1 MYRMYLDE
9 VGAEDLGAIER
20 EEHRFLSLTGLIF
33 SLDHVRDYLVP
44 AIDDLKRSCFTYDPD
59 STICLH
65 RYDIVHKRGIFHQL
79 NDANLQQRFN
89 DKVLQIVSK
98 ADYAVI
104 TVLVDKLEM
113 TRQRHW
119 KNQHPYHY
127 LMEIIVEKFTLF
139 LDACGQTGDIMPE
152 ARQGKKDK
160 ALQDAFGEV
169 RVNGTRYV
177 SPDLIC
183 SRLRAESLKFRTKK
197 DNIAG
202 LQLCDLIAHP
212 SHLDVRLQNGQ
223 DISLGLFARAVLKIL
238 HEQKYNRSK
247 TGEVRGFGVK
257 YLP

>member
-1 MYRMYLDE
+1 MFRMYLDE

-20 EEHRFLSLTGLIF
+20 DEHRYLSLTGLIF
-33 SLDHVRDYLVP
+33 SLDQVRDFLCP
-44 AIDDLKRSCFTYDPD
+44 AIDDLKRSCFSFDPD
-59 STICLH
+59 SSLCLH
-65 RYDIVHKRGIFHQL
+65 RYDIVHKRGVFQQL
-79 NDANLQQRFN
+79 NDALLQERFN
-89 DKVLQIVSK
+89 SKLLNIISK
-98 ADYAVI
+98 ADYTVI

-139 LDACGQTGDIMPE
+139 LDACGESGDIMPE

-169 RVNGTRYV
+169 RLNGTRNV
-177 SPDLIC
+177 APDLIR
-183 SRLRAESLKFRTKK
+183 SRLRSENLKFRTKK

-212 SHLDVRLQNGQ
+212 SHLDVRHQNGH
-223 DISLGLFARAVLKIL
+223 DITLGPFATSVIKIL
-238 HEQKYNRSK
+238 HDQKYNRSK
-247 TGEVRGFGVK
+247 SGEVRGFGIK

>member
-20 EEHRFLSLTGLIF
+20 DEHRYLSLTGLIV
-33 SLDHVRDYLVP
+33 SLDEVRDFLVP
-44 AIDDLKRSCFTYDPD
+44 TMDDLKRSCFTFDPD
-59 STICLH
+59 SSICLH
-65 RYDIVHKRGIFHQL
+65 RYDIVHKRGIFQQL
-79 NDANLQQRFN
+79 ADADRQERFN
-89 DKVLQIVSK
+89 QKVLNIVSK
-98 ADYAVI
+98 ADYMVI
-104 TVLVDKLEM
+104 TVLMDKLEM

-139 LDACGQTGDIMPE
+139 LDACGESGDIMPE

-160 ALQDAFGEV
+160 ALQDAFAEV
-169 RVNGTRYV
+169 RMNGTRYV
-177 SPDLIC
+177 SPDIIRN
-183 SRLRAESLKFRTKK
+183 RLRAENLKFRTKK

-212 SHLDVRLQNGQ
+212 SHLDVRYQKGH
-223 DISLGLFARAVLKIL
+223 DITLGPFARAVVKIL
-238 HEQKYNRSK
+238 HDQKYNRSR
-247 TGEVRGFGVK
+247 TGEVRGFGMK